1 MNKCCNAC
9 QQLLNDGSA
18 HSDLILLSEVT
29 GSKIFKCQECK
40 TYMHFVLNVW
50 EVFMASTPT
59 YRNIDDKTAD
69 QPSSSAT
76 YIPHDHAS

>member
-18 HSDLILLSEVT
+18 HSKLILLSEVT
-29 GSKIFKCQECK
+29 GSKIFKCQECN

-50 EVFMASTPT
+50 EVFMVSPPA
-59 YRNIDDKTAD
+59 YRNIDDKPAGK
-69 QPSSSAT
+69 PSNSAT